1 MLGLRHLLC
10 FRVSRLMLWFTPLG
24 SELRHFCRWLED
36 EALPSAVSRGESQL
50 ELYTKQV
57 SEDRSAII
65 TPDGPLKACP
75 TLAGFLNRLG
85 VQTLRLDT
93 RLESNQISDVIALLR
108 GFRRSISRREHSSC
122 ARDLAGM
129 LASEEGVVISCTQT
143 RLAQGTLEIDYSY
156 CVTRFSKFVQ
166 WFETRHHHFNDH
178 RAIFN
183 AAPRYALATVAVAV
197 VPFLLY
203 WGFPYR
209 WVLVVATGIEVLA
222 LFALVYLSLMIVGSV
237 EYDNEEKAHR
247 LAKANRQLDEYAR
260 RTRADLKRAETIQR
274 KMIPSPQSM
283 PFGEKLEWA
292 STFVPEEEVGG
303 DYFDVAALD
312 EHRVAIL
319 FSDVSGHGMSAA
331 FITAILKTAFQGW
344 VDDRAA
350 MVPFLER
357 MNMLL
362 LRLTPEGA
370 FAATFAAEY
379 DTRTGELTYVNAGHN
394 PEPWVISANDD
405 RHLRNLSDARSLLL
419 GVSAD
424 VTFRPRQTSLEPGDM
439 MLFAT
444 DGVIEAVNPRQV
456 MYSRK
461 RLIHLLET
469 HPVDSAD
476 HLVRRVNEDVARFT
490 EGAPQT
496 DDRTVLAMR
505 VKELEA

>member
-1 MLGLRHLLC
+1 M
-10 FRVSRLMLWFTPLG
+10 SRLMLLFTPLG
-24 SELRHFCRWLED
+24 PELRHFGRWLED
-36 EALPSAVSRGESQL
+36 EALPSAVSRGESTL
-50 ELYTKQV
+50 ELYTKSI
-57 SEDRSAII
+57 SEDRYAII

-75 TLAGFLNRLG
+75 SLAGFLNRLG
-85 VQTLRLDT
+85 VHTLRLDV
-93 RLESNQISDVIALLR
+93 RLERTQVTDVIALLH
-108 GFRRSISRREHSSC
+108 GFRRSITRRENSSC
-122 ARDLAGM
+122 ARDLAGK
-129 LASEEGVVISCTQT
+129 LACEDGVLLSCTQT
-143 RLAQGTLEIDYSY
+143 RLTQGTLEVDYSY
-156 CVTRFSKFVQ
+156 CVTRLNKFVQ

-183 AAPRYALATVAVAV
+183 AAPRYALASAAVAV
-197 VPFLLY
+197 IPFVLY
-203 WGFPYR
+203 WALPYW
-209 WVLVVATGIEVLA
+209 WVLMVATVLEVAA
-222 LFALVYLSLMIVGSV
+222 LFTLVYVSLMVVGSV

-247 LAKANRQLDEYAR
+247 LSRANRQLDEYAQR
-260 RTRADLKRAETIQR
+260 IRADLKRAENIQR

-283 PFGEKLEWA
+283 PFGDDLEWA

-344 VDDRAA
+344 VDDRTA

-357 MNMLL
+357 LNDLL

-379 DTRTGELTYVNAGHN
+379 DIRTGELTYVNAGHN
-394 PEPWVISANDD
+394 PEPWIISVEDG
-405 RHLRNLSDARSLLL
+405 RRLRQLSDARSLLL
-419 GVSAD
+419 GVSEDIA
-424 VTFRPRQTSLEPGDM
+424 FRPRQASLQPGDM
-439 MLFAT
+439 ILFAT
-444 DGVIEAVNPRQV
+444 DGVIEAVSPRRV

-461 RLIHLLET
+461 RLIHLLEN
-469 HPVDSAD
+469 HPVDNAND
-476 HLVRRVNEDVARFT
+476 LVKRLNEDVGRFT

-505 VKELEA
+505 VKEA